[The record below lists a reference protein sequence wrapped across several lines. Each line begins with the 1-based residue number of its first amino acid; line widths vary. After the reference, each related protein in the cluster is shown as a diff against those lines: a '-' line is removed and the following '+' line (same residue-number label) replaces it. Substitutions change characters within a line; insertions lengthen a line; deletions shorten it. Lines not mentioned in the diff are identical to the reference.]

1 MISVKNLQ
9 LESILKGISLEIAK
23 GAITAFIGKS
33 GAGKTSLLRCLAG
46 LQAFEGSVDAEGNVG
61 YVSQHYGLF
70 PHMTALENCTF
81 ALRKT
86 CHLSKEEAVA
96 LATRMLEKLGLAGH
110 LESYPAKLSGGQ
122 QQRVAI
128 ARALV
133 LKPRVLLLDEPT
145 SALDPESKQL
155 LQDLLIILRQEG
167 IAVALSSHDLPFI
180 ERVADRIYF
189 LEEGRVSE
197 CPEKVKS
204 FLQAFS

>member
-1 MISVKNLQ
+1 MISVKNLK
-9 LESILKGISLEIAK
+9 LANILKGISLNVAK

-86 CHLSKEEAVA
+86 CHFSKEEALV
-96 LATRMLEKLGLAGH
+96 LAAAMLTKLGLGKH
-110 LESYPAKLSGGQ
+110 LASYPAKLSGGQ

-155 LQDLLIILRQEG
+155 LQDLLMILRQEG

-189 LEEGRVSE
+189 LEEGSVSE
-197 CPEKVKS
+197 CPEKVKD
-204 FLQAFS
+204 FLRAFS